1 MRAVLRNVLLAGAA
15 LCAVAPAAQAA
26 TIPVTTTADV
36 VATDGQC
43 SLREAVLQAGF
54 SNQTIADCAPG
65 APGEDV
71 VQLEA
76 GEYRL
81 SASSQDQFGGDLDLV
96 GSNSVRIAGRGM
108 GVTGIAAVADRVA
121 QVDTGA
127 SLGLN
132 DLTVRD
138 GLAGSGGDGGAIQN
152 RGTLTVLRVGFVNN
166 AAGDGQPGTSFGD
179 PSGQPGGGGGAIWS
193 SGQLQ
198 VASSVFQSNRA
209 ARGADA
215 RHFINP
221 ANPNNTIDAG
231 ATSGGSGGAI
241 LVSGGTAAITA
252 STFTGSRAGGGGSN
266 TASVPYVGAGTVAT
280 AARSQ

>member
-1 MRAVLRNVLLAGAA
+1 MRAVLRNVLLAGLVLGAA
-15 LCAVAPAAQAA
+15 SSAQAA

-36 VATDGQC
+36 VGTDGTC

-65 APGEDV
+65 APGEDL

-81 SASSQDQFGGDLDLV
+81 TASSQDQFGGDLDLV

-121 QVDTGA
+121 QVDSGA

-152 RGTLTVLRVGFVNN
+152 RGSLTALRVAFVNN
-166 AAGDGQPGTSFGD
+166 AAGDGQPGTSFSD
-179 PSGQPGGGGGAIWS
+179 PDGQPGGGGGAIWS

-198 VASSVFQSNRA
+198 VASSLFQSNRA
-209 ARGADA
+209 ARGRTPARSSTRRTPTTPSASIRAPADRAAPSSCPAAA
-215 RHFINP
+215 RRSPPPPSRDRARGWAAPTRP
-221 ANPNNTIDAG
+221 ASRTPA
-231 ATSGGSGGAI
+231 
-241 LVSGGTAAITA
+241 VGTAA
-252 STFTGSRAGGGGSN
+252 TG
-266 TASVPYVGAGTVAT
+266 
-280 AARSQ
+280 ARSP